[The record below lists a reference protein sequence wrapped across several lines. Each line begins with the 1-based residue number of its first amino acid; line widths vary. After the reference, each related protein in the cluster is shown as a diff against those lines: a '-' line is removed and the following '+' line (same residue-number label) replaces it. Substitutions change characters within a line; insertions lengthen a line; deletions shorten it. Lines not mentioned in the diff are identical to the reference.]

1 VSSHEAL
8 RKRVETILDMASST
22 VSSLSESFM
31 SGVPVGNEDGVLS
44 KDKPKVPQEINKAAT
59 VGSVTLRNGH
69 RSVESKD
76 EEESS
81 ELTEQSDDD
90 GRMLEVHD

>member
-1 VSSHEAL
+1 
-8 RKRVETILDMASST
+8 MAVST

-31 SGVPVGNEDGVLS
+31 SGVPVGNDDGVLN
-44 KDKPKVPQEINKAAT
+44 KDKAEASQE
-59 VGSVTLRNGH
+59 VGTLDKEVVGADVAQVNRQEWAGKG
-69 RSVESKD
+69 KD

-90 GRMLEVHD
+90 GGMLEVHD